1 MFLPSGTFWIRL
13 TSHRVAGRFVERI
26 SWSSGGEKEMA
37 FITYVRKKGRRNIQ
51 DKSQY
56 RTYRWPCPISLA
68 AELQL
73 SGKFLVSSLSAK
85 IFPDSYCTVLQLPFH
100 QITTKCKS
108 LPAQPKSIDRN
119 YACNRLYC
127 RTIASV
133 QIFIFYNTMRCHM
146 IILPNYESIITIM
159 VCKF

>member
-13 TSHRVAGRFVERI
+13 TSHLVAGRFVERI
-26 SWSSGGEKEMA
+26 SWSSGSEKEMT
-37 FITYVRKKGRRNIQ
+37 FIMYVRKKERRNHSTVHQ
-51 DKSQY
+51 VGHAPFHQ
-56 RTYRWPCPISLA
+56 
-68 AELQL
+68 LQNCSSPENFL
-73 SGKFLVSSLSAK
+73 SPVCQLKFFRIA
-85 IFPDSYCTVLQLPFH
+85 TVLQLPFH

-119 YACNRLYC
+119 YAGNRLNC

-133 QIFIFYNTMRCHM
+133 QIFIFYNTMRCHI